1 MHVHLQLHFF
11 QRIIMAKLLF
21 LCPSHRDRREI
32 PLLQPEHEHTF
43 FFHDY
48 ASLALENLVSSE
60 PMQETG
66 ITDPR
71 VEIANIIEKYA
82 PLGIDGVVS
91 TDDYPGSTLASIV
104 AAQWQLPGPLPSTNL
119 VCQHKFYSRL
129 VQKALLPTAVPAFSR
144 LAPTHEGDFLVPIDF
159 PVFVKP
165 VKSFF
170 SVGASRVESHE
181 ELRRLTEQSMLPEAF
196 FAPFDILL
204 KEYAD
209 LELGHTLLAEEYLR
223 GSQSTLEGY
232 VFKGQPHL
240 LGIVDSIMFP
250 RSISFE
256 RFEYPSALPIAAQ
269 NKMMSVAQAVMTGIG
284 FDNGLFNIE
293 FMYDPGSDSVK
304 IIEINPRMASQ
315 FADLYE
321 KVDGFNSY
329 QVLIDLALGLEPAPR
344 LRQGPYPMAA
354 SCVLRTFD
362 NCEVLGLPTTAEID
376 QLCQRYPGLRVEILA
391 TEGKRLSQ
399 EMQDGGSFRYGVINI
414 GGNSREHVQSI
425 LAECMRNLSF
435 VFKKGEHGSKSAHDR
450 KGTRIGQFGVGGL
463 DVEIDEDVTNAVRT
477 QMED

>member
-1 MHVHLQLHFF
+1 
-11 QRIIMAKLLF
+11 MAKLLF
-21 LCPSHRDRREI
+21 LCPSHRDIREI
-32 PLLQPEHEHTF
+32 SLLHPEREHTF

-60 PMQETG
+60 PMQDTG
-66 ITDPR
+66 ITDAR
-71 VEIANIIEKYA
+71 EEIANIIEQHA
-82 PLGIDGVVS
+82 PLGIDGVIS
-91 TDDYPGSTLASIV
+91 TDDYPGSALASIV
-104 AAQWQLPGPLPSTNL
+104 AAQWQLPGPSPFTNL

-129 VQKALLPTAVPAFSR
+129 VQKALVPAAVPAFSR

-170 SVGASRVESHE
+170 SVGAARVELHE
-181 ELRRLTEQSMLPEAF
+181 ELRRLTEQSMLPDAF

-204 KEYAD
+204 KEYAG

-232 VFKGQPHL
+232 VFEGHLHL

-250 RSISFE
+250 GTISFE
-256 RFEYPSALPIAAQ
+256 RFEYPSALPFAAQ
-269 NKMMSVAQAVMTGIG
+269 NKMQSVAKTVMTGMG

-293 FMYDPGSDSVK
+293 FMYDPGSGSVK

-329 QVLIDLALGLEPAPR
+329 QVLIDLALGRQPAPTV
-344 LRQGPYPMAA
+344 RQGLYPMAA

-362 NCEVLGLPTTAEID
+362 NCEVLGLPTTAEIGH
-376 QLCQRYPGLRVEILA
+376 LCERYPGLRIEILA
-391 TEGKRLSQ
+391 SQGTRLSQ
-399 EMQDGGSFRYGVINI
+399 ELQDGSSFRYGIINI
-414 GGNSREHVQSI
+414 GATAWNISNR
-425 LAECMRNLSF
+425 F
-435 VFKKGEHGSKSAHDR
+435 
-450 KGTRIGQFGVGGL
+450 
-463 DVEIDEDVTNAVRT
+463 
-477 QMED
+477 